1 MPKIG
6 PLLTVVKRSSPGLWV
21 KGGQGKIFAQRRFA
35 ASPRS
40 ADFRKCCGGET
51 GRHGSCG
58 AASATGTPAA
68 RPIEFAG
75 AERAVRYLHAATGR
89 SNQTRPRR
97 VHSAPCVSK
106 TAGGRVALRKL
117 NGRSA
122 PGFRE
127 GEKSN
132 AAGTKKP
139 TWGSRS
145 FCRLATDLG
154 RFVRAEL
161 IRYFQLYSSSE
172 SPVNDLLFNTSR
184 WSASAACTV
193 F

>member
-1 MPKIG
+1 MAP
-6 PLLTVVKRSSPGLWV
+6 
-21 KGGQGKIFAQRRFA
+21 
-35 ASPRS
+35 PRS
-40 ADFRKCCGGET
+40 AGFRKRCSGET
-51 GRHGSCG
+51 GMHGSCG
-58 AASATGTPAA
+58 VASATGTPSA

-75 AERAVRYLHAATGR
+75 AGRTVRHLHAASGR
-89 SNQTRPRR
+89 NNQTRPLG

-122 PGFRE
+122 PGCRE
-127 GEKSN
+127 GEKSKP
-132 AAGTKKP
+132 AGTKKP

-154 RFVRAEL
+154 RLSRATEL
-161 IRYFQLYSSSE
+161 NRYFQLYSSSE

-184 WSASAACTV
+184 WSASAAWYRDLSDGMG
-193 F
+193 